1 MKKLILALSLAAAM
15 LFSTTSCD
23 IDINVTVNAY
33 AELMDLGSDV
43 VVPTET
49 LSFGPFSHT
58 YLSEGEV
65 ETIFRTLIKNSTKN
79 FTTADLFL
87 QYVDNIVGTELKV
100 EHYGVIVQGDGSF
113 DIMLLES
120 Q

>member
-1 MKKLILALSLAAAM
+1 MKKLLLALSILAVAA
-15 LFSTTSCD
+15 FTTSCD
-23 IDINVTVNAY
+23 IDVNVTVNAY

-43 VVPTET
+43 PVPTET
-49 LSFGPFSHT
+49 LSFGPFTHV
-58 YLSEGEV
+58 YLSDSEV

-87 QYVDNIVGTELKV
+87 QYVDNVLGTELKV
-100 EHYGVIVQGDGSF
+100 EHYGVIVQGDGRF
-113 DIMLLES
+113 DIMLLDE